1 MANFTN
7 PTKVITGP
15 GTRWSYANV
24 WQAKSINGG
33 APKFSVSLIIPKSDT
48 ATVNKIKAAIQAAY
62 EEGQSKLKGSS
73 KAVPALSILK
83 TPLRDGDLERPD
95 DTEEGA
101 GAAGGIRGVTCLCDQ
116 GGQRMDVMEDM
127 ACTLRAE
134 AHHPPCVLDAAGFCT
149 EHSAQARGIGYE
161 EETSPTL
168 RAGTVPAAVMF
179 ENHSLCD

>member
-1 MANFTN
+1 M
-7 PTKVITGP
+7 
-15 GTRWSYANV
+15 
-24 WQAKSINGG
+24 
-33 APKFSVSLIIPKSDT
+33 
-48 ATVNKIKAAIQAAY
+48 
-62 EEGQSKLKGSS
+62 
-73 KAVPALSILK
+73 
-83 TPLRDGDLERPD
+83 
-95 DTEEGA
+95 
-101 GAAGGIRGVTCLCDQ
+101 TCLCDQ

-179 ENHSLCD
+179 ENHSQDTRYTGPLETAPTVSATYGMGGNNQPFVAEPDTPKTMKVRAGKSGGG